1 MICGLD
7 DMKTTIIMFFF
18 LAFLSII
25 IYYFHERV
33 QYLEQSVSRQNQVL
47 SDFISNVQRQVV
59 QSSHLGVSDTDIKV
73 VKSDEMDK
81 IVISEDEYD
90 SESDA
95 ESDDDD
101 ESEADTDSVSD
112 DESDDASEADASEA
126 DASEADASEAD
137 ASEEERGVHSAPDA
151 RDSEAIRRNSN
162 VSANDNIKVIE
173 LIDNDEED
181 EKEIHLQEVHLSTAE
196 TSDKNVKKIE
206 LIHKEDVA
214 QKEDGDGEM
223 DVVGSK
229 KMSVAELRA
238 LVVSKGLITQVN
250 ASKMK
255 KSELSELLNK

>member
-59 QSSHLGVSDTDIKV
+59 QSSHLGVSDSDIKV

-90 SESDA
+90 SDDASDADASEAESDA
-95 ESDDDD
+95 DDSDTDDD
-101 ESEADTDSVSD
+101 SD
-112 DESDDASEADASEA
+112 SDDASEADASEA
-126 DASEADASEAD
+126 
-137 ASEEERGVHSAPDA
+137 RGAMAPVTPDA
-151 RDSEAIRRNSN
+151 RGSMASVTTDTNDSLADTKRSS
-162 VSANDNIKVIE
+162 SANDNIKVIE
-173 LIDNDEED
+173 LIDEED
-181 EKEIHLQEVHLSTAE
+181 EKESFLQEVHLTSSE
-196 TSDKNVKKIE
+196 PSDKNVKKIE
-206 LIHKEDVA
+206 LI
-214 QKEDGDGEM
+214 QKEDSGDGEM

-238 LVVSKGLITQVN
+238 LVVSKGLTTQVN

-255 KSELSELLNK
+255 KSELNELLTK

>member
-101 ESEADTDSVSD
+101 ESETDTDSVSD
-112 DESDDASEADASEA
+112 DESDDASEA

>member
-112 DESDDASEADASEA
+112 DESDDASEA